1 MTKEQAFE
9 ALKNII
15 TCLKTEYFAEFEG
28 EERLRAD
35 LSRAMHENNFPTHW
49 GLEAGASK
57 AVILLPNT
65 DYVIKIPFNS
75 EVYGLDHEWDEDED
89 EDDENQTPEEP
100 TYDMYC
106 CADSLIATE
115 RDWDYCEAEMNL
127 YQAAVEDSV
136 DMYFAAEGLLGYI
149 DNYPIYWQQRCIPFS
164 SLDKDSGEVSELRS
178 EQSRKKCRELG
189 VSCFNS
195 LWIADFI
202 DAYGEDELQR
212 LDSFLRTWGIDDL
225 RSCNIGYISGLP
237 IIFDYSGF
245 NEW

>member
-15 TCLKTEYFAEFEG
+15 TCLKEKYFAEYEG
-28 EERLRAD
+28 EERLHAD
-35 LSRAMHENNFPTHW
+35 LMRAMHEDKFPAHW

-75 EVYGLDHEWDEDED
+75 QVFKYDPEWDEDED
-89 EDDENQTPEEP
+89 AENQTSKEP
-100 TYDMYC
+100 THDMFF
-106 CADSLIATE
+106 CANSLIATE

-127 YQAAVEDSV
+127 YNAAVEDSV
-136 DMYFAAEGLLGYI
+136 DTYFAAEGLLGYI
-149 DNYPIYWQQRCIPFS
+149 DNYPVYWQQRCIPFS
-164 SLDKDSGEVSELRS
+164 SLDKDSSEASRHRS
-178 EQSRKKCRELG
+178 EQSKEKCRKLG
-189 VSCFNS
+189 VLCFNP

-212 LDSFLRTWGIDDL
+212 LDDFLRTWGIDDL

>member
-9 ALKNII
+9 VLKNII
-15 TCLKTEYFAEFEG
+15 TCLKEKYFAEYEG
-28 EERLRAD
+28 EDRLHAD
-35 LSRAMHENNFPTHW
+35 LLRAMHENKFPAHW
-49 GLEAGASK
+49 SLEAGASK

-75 EVYGLDHEWDEDED
+75 QVFEYDHKWENEDE
-89 EDDENQTPEEP
+89 ENQTSKEP
-100 TYDMYC
+100 THDMFFG
-106 CADSLIATE
+106 ANSLIATE

-127 YQAAVEDSV
+127 YNAAIEDSV
-136 DMYFAAEGLLGYI
+136 DTYFAAEGLLGYI
-149 DNYPIYWQQRCIPFS
+149 DNYPIYWQQRCVPFN
-164 SLDKDSGEVSELRS
+164 SLDKDSSEASERRS
-178 EQSRKKCRELG
+178 EQSREKCKKLG
-189 VSCFNS
+189 VRCFHS

-212 LDSFLRTWGIDDL
+212 LDDFLCTWGIDDL
-225 RSCNIGYISGLP
+225 RGCNIGYIGGLP